1 MLAATP
7 CVGNGRKRDGDRTAH
22 GCWCTYLDRG
32 QVRRAARGTA
42 DNRRWPAGVDAATGV
57 GAQVLE
63 EVDRHRRSAWLLV
76 GRVTGIGDDGECRV
90 RELGCGLASLFDGRV
105 RFEVAGLHED
115 RDVGHRGARQW

>member
-1 MLAATP
+1 MLAAT
-7 CVGNGRKRDGDRTAH
+7 CASATVASATATARRTDA
-22 GCWCTYLDRG
+22 GARTDRG